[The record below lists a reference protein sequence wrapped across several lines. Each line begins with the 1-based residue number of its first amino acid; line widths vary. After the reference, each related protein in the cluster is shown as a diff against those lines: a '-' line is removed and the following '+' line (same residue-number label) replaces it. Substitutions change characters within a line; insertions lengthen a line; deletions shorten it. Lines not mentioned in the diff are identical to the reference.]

1 LLASSGGQNPGRRI
15 MDTTVLLDE
24 MVDIALMKREI
35 WQTNLLAKIPLE
47 PEPVRLGCIRILA
60 WLRMQSVAWKI
71 KPIELNPSSSLDQ
84 SCALLIEEDKDYF
97 GSLFNITDGFLSFS
111 NNLEYEQ
118 ACDLMLQAKEKY
130 NPPVI
135 E

>member
-1 LLASSGGQNPGRRI
+1 
-15 MDTTVLLDE
+15 M
-24 MVDIALMKREI
+24 
-35 WQTNLLAKIPLE
+35 
-47 PEPVRLGCIRILA
+47 
-60 WLRMQSVAWKI
+60 
-71 KPIELNPSSSLDQ
+71 ELNPSSDLDQ

-97 GSLFNITDGFLSFS
+97 GSLFNIVDGFLSFS

-118 ACDLMLQAKEKY
+118 ARDLMLQAKEKY